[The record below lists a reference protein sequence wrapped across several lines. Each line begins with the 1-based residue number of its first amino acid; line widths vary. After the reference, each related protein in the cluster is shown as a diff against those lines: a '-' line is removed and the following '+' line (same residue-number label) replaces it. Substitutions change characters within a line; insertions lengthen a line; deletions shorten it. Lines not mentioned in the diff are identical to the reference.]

1 MVGGRGGLIEGEA
14 YNKKECSGVLLDGM
28 KRGASSRKNG
38 FVLILLLSTL
48 NRFTYFGSFFFTDF
62 QKTSHKVLLSF
73 LLTSKK
79 LSDKVLV
86 TLWVTLD
93 KSHSLIT
100 WKN

>member
-1 MVGGRGGLIEGEA
+1 MVGGGGGLIEGEA
-14 YNKKECSGVLLDGM
+14 YKKESSRDLLDGM